1 MKILSGPTKREAI
14 LSEYNTYFKTMI
26 KAVVDIKKTVIA
38 VDAEL
43 HADLESALL
52 DQGSD
57 QEDLWGINLYLEKE
71 KADWIDYIA
80 LINIRPSM
88 ENSSM
93 EIQSAVIRDKIKVI
107 VESIIID

>member
-1 MKILSGPTKREAI
+1 MKILSGPTKRAAM

-26 KAVVDIKKTVIA
+26 KAVVDIKKSIIA

-52 DQGSD
+52 DQGSY

-71 KADWIDYIA
+71 KADWTDYIA

-88 ENSSM
+88 ENKSM
-93 EIQSAVIRDKIKVI
+93 EIQDHAIRDKIKAV